1 MHMRTAN
8 YLPSGLAEKGHDS
21 ELPASYH
28 RGKAMIDIGQAE
40 KKLKGSEQNVTE
52 STPQVVDSFYLI
64 DSHNLLQCCM
74 GQRCPSVPWYIV
86 HLNKNDDMMCYNI

>member
-64 DSHNLLQCCM
+64 DSHNSAGFSATSCVSRESAIIM
-74 GQRCPSVPWYIV
+74 
-86 HLNKNDDMMCYNI
+86 

>member
-52 STPQVVDSFYLI
+52 STPQVIDFFILLI
-64 DSHNLLQCCM
+64 LTIYYSAAWGSDALVCL
-74 GQRCPSVPWYIV
+74 GT
-86 HLNKNDDMMCYNI
+86 